1 MCVVVVVTDIIRRW
15 NEAEYNS
22 LIIVQ
27 GFFLP
32 VRTYSITM
40 FFMRRPPNRN
50 PLGSLVDSFESQRKG
65 ERASCVAG
73 SVGMSQ

>member
-40 FFMRRPPNRN
+40 FFMRHAPNRN
-50 PLGSLVDSFESQRKG
+50 PLGSLVGSFESQRK
-65 ERASCVAG
+65 R
-73 SVGMSQ
+73 